1 MKKVVFK
8 TLKVKNFL
16 SIGKTIVSVDFQ
28 KGLNIITGINKD
40 LMDRQNGTGKSSLV
54 DSFYFALFG
63 ETTRGIKKEF
73 VVNNLTNE
81 SAEVSLTFSIDEN
94 EYEIIRT
101 IKPSKLNLFENG
113 VDISRDSMANTTE
126 YILNILNLTPEIF
139 TNCICLSI
147 NSTVPFMAQKNLE
160 KKKFIEGIFN
170 LDVFSK
176 MNSGLKEEYGE
187 VKKEIERKSEKYD
200 DLEKTVKLV
209 LDQNKRNSEEREK
222 RRNQIEENIS
232 KLDKQIQVTNDN
244 IFKYVIDDV
253 SQNKVKIKKLE
264 EKKKSKNDEIQQI
277 FKQKTEIST
286 EIKILKNDLLKI
298 GTDQDECPICLR
310 VVTDGDLEHIDNRKK
325 TIQKD
330 IEEKNNITV
339 DFSKKQNDLE
349 SEVTL
354 IDKAINLL
362 KDGVNKNSLLE
373 QQKKNDEEKVQ
384 YFNSQISKERNA
396 LNDLQNYKEEEAK
409 SVEEIQIQIQE
420 ISNELQELKKRFKVL
435 ENVKF
440 VLSEEGVKSYVV
452 KKILALFNAKIAF
465 YLKELNANSSITFD
479 QYFEEDIKNE
489 RGKPTTYFNYS
500 GAERKAIDLSIM
512 FAFID
517 MLKLQTNVYYNVQ
530 FYDELLDTSLDS
542 AGVENVVRILNE
554 FVDKYSYGIYVISHR
569 RECSKLANGEVVY
582 LEKSN
587 GITKRIPLDL
597 ELK

>member
-176 MNSGLKEEYGE
+176 MNSGLKEEYGD

-200 DLEKTVKLV
+200 DLEKTVKLL

-244 IFKYVIDDV
+244 ISKYVIDDV

-264 EKKKSKNDEIQQI
+264 EKKKLKNDEIQQI

-310 VVTDGDLEHIDNRKK
+310 AITDGDLEHIDNRKK

-330 IEEKNNITV
+330 IEEKNNIIV

-349 SEVTL
+349 SEVIL

-362 KDGVNKNSLLE
+362 KDSVNKNSLLE

-384 YFNSQISKERNA
+384 YFNSQLSKERNA

-479 QYFEEDIKNE
+479 QYFEEEIKNE

-569 RECSKLANGEVVY
+569 RECSKLANGEIVY

>member
-232 KLDKQIQVTNDN
+232 KLEKQIQVTSDN
-244 IFKYVIDDV
+244 ISKYVIDDV

-310 VVTDGDLEHIDNRKK
+310 AITDGDLEHIDDRKK
-325 TIQKD
+325 TIQRD
-330 IEEKNNITV
+330 IEEKSNIIV

-354 IDKAINLL
+354 MDKAINLL
-362 KDGVNKNSLLE
+362 KDSVNKNSLLE
-373 QQKKNDEEKVQ
+373 QQKNNDEEKVQ
-384 YFNSQISKERNA
+384 YFNSQLSKERNA

-489 RGKPTTYFNYS
+489 RGKLTTYFNYS

>member
-1 MKKVVFK
+1 VKKVVFK

-232 KLDKQIQVTNDN
+232 KLEKQIQVTSDN
-244 IFKYVIDDV
+244 ISKYVIDDV

-310 VVTDGDLEHIDNRKK
+310 AITDGDLEHIDDRKK
-325 TIQKD
+325 TIQRD
-330 IEEKNNITV
+330 IEEKSNIIV

-354 IDKAINLL
+354 MDKAINLL
-362 KDGVNKNSLLE
+362 KDSVNKNSLLE
-373 QQKKNDEEKVQ
+373 QQKNNDEEKVQ
-384 YFNSQISKERNA
+384 YFNSQLSKERNA

-489 RGKPTTYFNYS
+489 RGKLTTYFNYS

>member
-1 MKKVVFK
+1 VKKVVFK

-176 MNSGLKEEYGE
+176 MNSGLKEEYGD
-187 VKKEIERKSEKYD
+187 VKKEIDRKSEKYD
-200 DLEKTVKLV
+200 DLEKTVKLL

-244 IFKYVIDDV
+244 ISKYVIDDV

-264 EKKKSKNDEIQQI
+264 EKKKLKNDEIQQI

-310 VVTDGDLEHIDNRKK
+310 AITDGDLEHIDNRKK

-330 IEEKNNITV
+330 IEEKNNIIV

-349 SEVTL
+349 SEVIL

-362 KDGVNKNSLLE
+362 KDSVNKNSLLE

-384 YFNSQISKERNA
+384 YFNSQLSKERNA

-479 QYFEEDIKNE
+479 QYFEEEIKNE